1 MLQLVRFGACTHLF
15 DTSEGRFVKSTA
27 GRVAS
32 TLGLAKP
39 TGHQD
44 EILSRKNMLRRV
56 CWVKCGGC
64 SLGKKKDREH
74 NHWIAVIGR

>member
-1 MLQLVRFGACTHLF
+1 MHQLVRFGTCIHIF

-32 TLGLAKP
+32 ALGLAKR

-44 EILSRKNMLRRV
+44 KVFTRKHMLRRV
-56 CWVKCGGC
+56 DWMKCGGC
-64 SLGKKKDREH
+64 GLGKKKDREH
-74 NHWIAVIGR
+74 EHWIAVPSR

>member
-1 MLQLVRFGACTHLF
+1 MLQLVRFGACTHIF
-15 DTSEGRFVKSTA
+15 DITEGRFVKSTA

-32 TLGLAKP
+32 ALGLAKH

-56 CWVKCGGC
+56 SWMRCGG
-64 SLGKKKDREH
+64 
-74 NHWIAVIGR
+74 